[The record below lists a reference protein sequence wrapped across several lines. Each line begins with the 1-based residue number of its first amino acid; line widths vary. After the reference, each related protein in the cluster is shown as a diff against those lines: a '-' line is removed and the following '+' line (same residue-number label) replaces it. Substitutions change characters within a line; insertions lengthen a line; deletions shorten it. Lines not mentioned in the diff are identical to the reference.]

1 MRGVWQKM
9 LWGVLLSLCL
19 VWPAQAQGSVVYHA
33 RLSGTVE
40 GGMAAFVERACREA
54 EENQADLLLLEIDT
68 YGGRIDSAI
77 TIKERIL
84 ACQVPTASFISGKAI
99 SAGALIALAG
109 EKVLMAPGTTIGAAE
124 PRLGDAKADEKV
136 VSMWSKELAAT
147 AEARGRDG
155 QIAAAM
161 ADADIV
167 IPGLVEKGKLLTMT
181 QSQALQYKMADGAAA
196 SRGEAL
202 AFLGFA
208 DAQVVELVP
217 STAETISGWVTHP
230 YVAPILLTVGIV
242 GILLEIFTVG
252 FGVAGT
258 VGLLAFAL
266 FFGGHILAGFSGWWA
281 VMLFLIGIILLL
293 VEAILLPGFGFA
305 GAGGIAAVLASIV
318 LASSSMEQALYS
330 LVAALLAST
339 VLLVLSFRFLK
350 TRRLWQRLILGD
362 RQDNSQGYVAQAGN
376 LDRFLER
383 TGTAIS
389 SLRPAGVAEID
400 GERVDVVTEGDF
412 ILAGSP
418 VRVVQVEGV
427 RVVVKQADKIEA

>member
-1 MRGVWQKM
+1 VNGMRLIWRNL
-9 LWGVLLSLCL
+9 LWGLLICLSL
-19 VWPAQAQGSVVYHA
+19 VWPAEAQASVVYHA

-40 GGMAAFVERACREA
+40 GGMAAFVERVCREA
-54 EENQADLLLLEIDT
+54 EENRADLLLLEIDT

-77 TIKERIL
+77 AIKERIL
-84 ACQVPTASFISGKAI
+84 ACQVPTASFVSGKAI

-109 EKVLMAPGTTIGAAE
+109 EKVVMAPGTTIGAAE
-124 PRLGDAKADEKV
+124 PRLGEEKADEKI
-136 VSMWSKELAAT
+136 VSMWSKELAST

-161 ADADIV
+161 ADADIA
-167 IPGLVEKGKLLTMT
+167 IPDLVEKGKLLTL
-181 QSQALQYKMADGAAA
+181 SRDQALQYGMADGGAA
-196 SRGEAL
+196 SRSEAL
-202 AFLGFA
+202 TFLGYP

-252 FGVAGT
+252 FGLAGT

-281 VMLFLIGIILLL
+281 VLLFLLGIILLL
-293 VEAILLPGFGFA
+293 VEALLLPGFGFA

-339 VLLVLSFRFLK
+339 VLLALSFRFLK

-362 RQDNSQGYVAQAGN
+362 RQDNSQGYVAQAGD
-376 LDRFLER
+376 LGRFLDR
-383 TGTAIS
+383 TGTAVS
-389 SLRPAGVAEID
+389 PLRPAGVAEID

-427 RVVVKQADKIEA
+427 RVVVKKID